1 MFSSKTFVYLY
12 DKCVPGGVQSLE
24 HVRNVLTNLVSG
36 LQAEEIEVAE
46 QVIVR
51 RQKLQIQLG
60 QSQTMFPCKCSD
72 TQILDSAGQTQQTL
86 HVSLQSILHAT
97 SHRTAYCS
105 MDVWGPR
112 TDLASSLGTTI
123 SEERQEAR
131 KCLFDDL
138 RPQT

>member
-1 MFSSKTFVYLY
+1 MRIGGLLLEQGKGPFRAGPNSETLQHTKGRDGNIVYLYIIQMHRYILPKTLTDLY

-72 TQILDSAGQTQQTL
+72 TKSLTLAGQTQQNL
-86 HVSLQSILHAT
+86 RVSLQSVMHAT
-97 SHRTAYCS
+97 
-105 MDVWGPR
+105 
-112 TDLASSLGTTI
+112 
-123 SEERQEAR
+123 
-131 KCLFDDL
+131 
-138 RPQT
+138 